1 MKCGLSVPAETYE
14 IFSFQRSMIEE
25 IHFLALSDDWILF
38 IDSKL
43 IIYKSLIS
51 IITVSIAALC
61 DK

>member
-1 MKCGLSVPAETYE
+1 MKCGLPAETYE

-25 IHFLALSDDWILF
+25 ILFFALSDDWILF

-51 IITVSIAALC
+51 IITVSIAALY